1 MKNLIKNKKG
11 YSLSGWIEGILFSIL
26 FVGIFAMIVGLMNVK
41 YSQDNQ
47 IGLGGNTTQSALIQY
62 QGTLHTQTAEGEASF
77 TSTEGLTLKSSWG
90 MITGIV
96 NIVWDFITGGWIET
110 VIISWMKLPS
120 LVALIFRVLWF
131 ISLGLII
138 LTILFK
144 IKP

>member
-1 MKNLIKNKKG
+1 MTLIKNKKG

-26 FVGIFAMIVGLMNVK
+26 FIAVLAIIIGGMNIK
-41 YSQDNQ
+41 YSKDNQ
-47 IGLGGNTTQSALIQY
+47 LGIGANSTESALISY
-62 QGTLHTQTAEGEASF
+62 QGTLETQTKEGEATF

-90 MITGIV
+90 MIKNIIV
-96 NIVWDFITGGWIET
+96 IVWDFITGGWIET
-110 VIISWMKLPS
+110 IIINFLKLPPI
-120 LVALIFRVLWF
+120 VAIIFRTLYF